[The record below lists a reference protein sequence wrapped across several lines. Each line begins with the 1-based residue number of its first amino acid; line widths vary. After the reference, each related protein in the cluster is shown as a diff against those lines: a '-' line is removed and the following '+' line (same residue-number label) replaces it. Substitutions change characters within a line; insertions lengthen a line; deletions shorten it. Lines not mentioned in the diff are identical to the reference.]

1 MPLVRVNTKTNIT
14 KTHIDKSP
22 CVDDSRRG
30 ARDLCRVVSP
40 TVPAPATGAPAR
52 RPDRLVEYDF
62 SIGVDRARELT
73 DAELHE
79 RAGAV
84 NRYGEVAETAFRDL
98 NQVD

>member
-1 MPLVRVNTKTNIT
+1 M
-14 KTHIDKSP
+14 
-22 CVDDSRRG
+22 
-30 ARDLCRVVSP
+30 
-40 TVPAPATGAPAR
+40 
-52 RPDRLVEYDF
+52 EYDF